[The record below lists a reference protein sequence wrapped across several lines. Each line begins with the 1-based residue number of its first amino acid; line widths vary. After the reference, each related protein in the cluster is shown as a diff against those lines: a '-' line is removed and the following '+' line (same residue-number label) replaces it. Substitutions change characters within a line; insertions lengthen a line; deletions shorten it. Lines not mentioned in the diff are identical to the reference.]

1 MALVLDIETIGEN
14 FSDMD
19 ETTHHVLTRY
29 LKKTSKTEADYNLA
43 IDDLKNNL
51 GFSPLTGEIVAIG
64 VIDSET
70 EQGAVYY
77 QSPDVKT
84 KDFEENGIQYKTM
97 SEKEMLEKF
106 WILARKYNEFV
117 NFNGKKFDI
126 PFLMIRSAIN
136 QVKPSKNLM
145 SNRYLFS
152 QKFDCKH
159 IDLYD
164 ELTFY
169 GAANI
174 RGANLHMFSRAF
186 KIESPK
192 AQGVEGD
199 DVAGLFKEKKY
210 LDIAKYNA
218 LDIKATNKL
227 FKKWEE
233 YFRF

>member
-14 FSDMD
+14 FDNMD
-19 ETTHHVLTRY
+19 KATHHVLTRY
-29 LKKTSKTEADYNLA
+29 LKKTSKTESDYNLA

-117 NFNGKKFDI
+117 TFNGKKFDI

-136 QVKPSKNLM
+136 RVKPNKNLM

-192 AQGVEGD
+192 VQGVAGD